1 MSMRAK
7 PWDVS
12 DGLWERIEPLLPK
25 RERRFRY
32 PGRKPYD
39 DRLAL
44 QGILFVLHTVEQAVE
59 KQLPPPTTSP
69 GPTTKRTYAGQR
81 RHQRRLSAAHALWAL
96 VAWT

>member
-1 MSMRAK
+1 MRAK

-32 PGRKPYD
+32 PGRKPFD

-44 QGILFVLHTVEQAVE
+44 QGILFVLHTGIGWEHLLQGSA
-59 KQLPPPTTSP
+59 LA
-69 GPTTKRTYAGQR
+69 AG
-81 RHQRRLSAAHALWAL
+81 
-96 VAWT
+96 